1 MVRINGTMK
10 RHRFLYIMQP
20 VEVADESSDWSG
32 SIDALKKIL
41 KKDNTTVR
49 TLIETKM
56 NRVQQ
61 QQAKLEIYF

>member
-1 MVRINGTMK
+1 MK
-10 RHRFLYIMQP
+10 KHRFLYIMQP
-20 VEVADESSDWSG
+20 VEVADEPSDWSG

-41 KKDNTTVR
+41 KQDSTTVR

-61 QQAKLEIYF
+61 Q

>member
-1 MVRINGTMK
+1 MVRINKTMK
-10 RHRFLYIMQP
+10 KHRFLYIMQP
-20 VEVADESSDWSG
+20 VEVADEPSDWSG

-41 KKDNTTVR
+41 KQDSTTVR

-61 QQAKLEIYF
+61 Q